1 MIKKIFFKCL
11 LCFLGILVLLVLLV
25 VIAFNVSPKP
35 GALIIRHMFDSEVQV
50 TDSENYQKAK
60 KNVIQIKDQHYTSR
74 FKENTYDVYIPKSS
88 EGVLPV
94 LFWIHGG
101 GFVAGDKKGTEEF
114 ATRLASDAHIAI
126 VSMNYE
132 PAPESAYPNQ
142 LFQVSELVD
151 SLKKEKI
158 KELDLTKIMFGG
170 DSAGSQIALQ
180 FVVTQTNENYRQS
193 VGISRSL
200 EKDVLKG
207 AISYCGPVNLKQMV
221 DMQSSNQFMKFFVK
235 TVAWSEIGTRN
246 WQTSPKLEEIS
257 LVSHLTPDFPP
268 TYITDGNAFS
278 FQDQGIT
285 FEKKL
290 QELKVPVRGLFYK
303 ESKKEISH
311 EYQFDY
317 TLQEAKECYQQTVD
331 FVNNYKNK

>member
-1 MIKKIFFKCL
+1 MVKKILIKSL
-11 LCFLGILVLLVLLV
+11 LWFLGILVLLALLV

-35 GALIIRHMFDSEVQV
+35 GALIIRHMFGSEVRI
-50 TDSENYQKAK
+50 TDSENYQKAQ
-60 KNVIQIKDQHYTSR
+60 KNVTQIKDQHYPSR
-74 FKENTYDVYIPKSS
+74 FKDNTFDVYIPKSS
-88 EGVLPV
+88 DEAFPV

-114 ATRLASDAHIAI
+114 AARLASDAHIAI

-142 LFQVSELVD
+142 LLQVSELVD
-151 SLKKEKI
+151 SLKKNKL
-158 KELDLTKIMFGG
+158 KEIDLSKIMFGG

-180 FVVTQTNENYRQS
+180 YAAAQTNENYRKS
-193 VGISRSL
+193 VGISCNL
-200 EKDVLKG
+200 EKVALKG
-207 AISYCGPVNLKQMV
+207 VISYCGPVNLKQMA
-221 DMQSSNQFMKFFVK
+221 DIQSSNQFMKFFVK

-246 WQTSPKLEEIS
+246 WKNSPKLGEIS

-278 FQDQGIT
+278 FQDQGIA

-290 QELKVPVRGLFYK
+290 KELKVPVHGLFYK

-317 TLQEAKECYQQTVD
+317 SLQESKKCYQQTLD